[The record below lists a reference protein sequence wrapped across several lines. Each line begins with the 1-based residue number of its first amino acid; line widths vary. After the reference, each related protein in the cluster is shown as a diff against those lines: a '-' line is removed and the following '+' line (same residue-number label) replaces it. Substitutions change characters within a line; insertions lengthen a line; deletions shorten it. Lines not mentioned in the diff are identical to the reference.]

1 MTDQTRWGIDLV
13 QVRNKAVKRQK
24 DLVSR
29 AMEHVVKMDESRI
42 TDLMI
47 EIEAEYE
54 RKYGENVAK
63 KYTKTV
69 LQYSVTDFIFFLFIS
84 EIKCT
89 RCTFGLEVLVYMT
102 LGWTLYGTLFILFRD
117 KVYYQISVHAR
128 ECVFLN
134 KKSVV
139 EYYT

>member
-13 QVRNKAVKRQK
+13 QVRNKAIKRQK

-29 AMEHVVKMDESRI
+29 AMEQVYKMDESGI

-54 RKYGENVAK
+54 RKYGNNVAK

-89 RCTFGLEVLVYMT
+89 KCTFGLEVLVYMT

-128 ECVFLN
+128 ECVF
-134 KKSVV
+134 
-139 EYYT
+139 

>member
-13 QVRNKAVKRQK
+13 QVKNKAVKYQK

-29 AMEHVVKMDESRI
+29 AMESVVKMDESGI
-42 TDLMI
+42 TDLMLQ
-47 EIEAEYE
+47 IEAEYE
-54 RKYGENVAK
+54 RKYGDNVAQ
-63 KYTKTV
+63 KYKKTV
-69 LQYSVTDFIFFLFIS
+69 LQYSVTDFIFFLFFS

-89 RCTFGLEVLVYMT
+89 KCTFGLEVLVYMT
-102 LGWTLYGTLFILFRD
+102 LGWTLFGTLFIFFRD

-139 EYYT
+139 EYYR

>member
-1 MTDQTRWGIDLV
+1 MTDQTRWGIDQI
-13 QVRNKAVKRQK
+13 QVKNKAIKYQK
-24 DLVSR
+24 DLVSS
-29 AMEHVVKMDESRI
+29 AMAHVVKMDESGI
-42 TDLMI
+42 TDLMLQ
-47 EIEAEYE
+47 IEAEYE

-69 LQYSVTDFIFFLFIS
+69 LQYSVTDFIFFLFFQ

-89 RCTFGLEVLVYMT
+89 KCTFGLEVLVYMT

-128 ECVFLN
+128 ECVF
-134 KKSVV
+134 
-139 EYYT
+139 